1 MNKILKTLTDVK
13 TELIL
18 DENGTIHNCVRVY
31 KYVDQK
37 YLYERGDDFHES

>member
-18 DENGTIHNCVRVY
+18 DENGTIYNCVRV
-31 KYVDQK
+31 
-37 YLYERGDDFHES
+37 